1 MNSLLSVVLI
11 FSVAVMMASGSSIS
25 SNVGSSKLCDDFLC
39 EVNATWKSEQNGD
52 CFESTYH
59 KKAYMPDYNGTVDP
73 LVGVADCTKTPCGA
87 TEKVKSDCPA
97 AFGEKW
103 NEVKVL

>member
-11 FSVAVMMASGSSIS
+11 FSVAVMMAAGSSIS
-25 SNVGSSKLCDDFLC
+25 SNVDSSKLCNKILC
-39 EVNATWKSEQNGD
+39 EVNATWKSDQNGD

-87 TEKVKSDCPA
+87 TEKVQSDCPS

-103 NEVKVL
+103 DKVKVL